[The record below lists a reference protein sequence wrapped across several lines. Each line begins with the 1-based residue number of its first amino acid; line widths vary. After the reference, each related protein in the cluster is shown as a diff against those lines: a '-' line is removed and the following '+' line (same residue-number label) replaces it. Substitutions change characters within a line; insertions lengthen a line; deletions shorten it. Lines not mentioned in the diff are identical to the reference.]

1 MSVKTKVAA
10 TAICAV
16 TALGAGAPL
25 AVAQE
30 PQPAQQQCDQ
40 SFNQPAPGTGP
51 EWQADQPGT
60 GPEWQ
65 ADQPGTGPEWQADQ
79 QYGPEWNSGVPCSDE
94 QPGTTEPTPPAQQST
109 IERAANLFGLFGGR
123 R

>member
-30 PQPAQQQCDQ
+30 QQPAQQQCDQ
-40 SFNQPAPGTGP
+40 SFNQPA
-51 EWQADQPGT
+51 PGT

-94 QPGTTEPTPPAQQST
+94 QPGTTEPTPPAQQSA